1 MVTTDI
7 FTMQERTGKIEFRA
21 SYTLPPDKALVAFVE
36 QQKKNYNFWTYPKR
50 LVGMRESPTAS
61 GNWYYDDIPNN
72 QIIAAYERVPVYKEA
87 T

>member
-7 FTMQERTGKIEFRA
+7 FTMQERTGKIEFRC
-21 SYTLPPDKALVAFVE
+21 SYTLPADKALIAFVE
-36 QQKKNYNFWTYPKR
+36 QQKKNYKTWAYPEK
-50 LVGMRESPTAS
+50 LQGMRESPTVR

-72 QIIAAYERVPVYKEA
+72 QVIAAYERVPVYKEA